1 MRCSFTFRHPSECV
15 IQRPIDVKIEI
26 RSQWAEACLPVGRD
40 LHVCG
45 PFPIFAF
52 MIAAIYGRGIT
63 SNRSPSIQEL
73 FHKLS
78 ASGIEMMI
86 FGPLYD
92 YIKDFIRITGRF
104 TQFNSHEE
112 ISNAGLLISL
122 GGDGTLLDTIE
133 LIRDSNLPVMGINTG
148 RLGFLSSISTEEIH
162 FAVETIAAGRFL
174 LDKRTMLQLDSAV
187 NLFGD
192 VNRALND
199 ITVSKSDSSSML
211 TIHAYLNDEY
221 LNSYYAD
228 GLIVSTPTGSTA
240 YSLSCGGPIVMP
252 NSENFVITPVAPHNL
267 NVRPIIISDSSILR
281 LKVESRS
288 PRFLITLDSRS
299 LSADSGTEFLVRRSA
314 AAMNIVKL
322 ENHDFLTTLRG
333 KLMWGLDKRT

>member
-1 MRCSFTFRHPSECV
+1 
-15 IQRPIDVKIEI
+15 
-26 RSQWAEACLPVGRD
+26 
-40 LHVCG
+40 
-45 PFPIFAF
+45 

-63 SNRSPSIQEL
+63 SNRSPSVQQL
-73 FHKLS
+73 FQRLS
-78 ASGIEMMI
+78 AAGVEMLI
-86 FGPLYD
+86 YGPLYD
-92 YIKDFIRITGRF
+92 YIKDSIRITGRF
-104 TQFNSHEE
+104 SQFNRYEDIE
-112 ISNAGLLISL
+112 GKAGVLVSL
-122 GGDGTLLDTIE
+122 GGDGTLLDTVE
-133 LIRDSNLPVMGINTG
+133 LIRNSGIPVMGINTG
-148 RLGFLSSISTEEIH
+148 RLGFLSSISTEEIDL
-162 FAVETIAAGRFL
+162 AVATIASDRLL
-174 LDKRTMLQLDSAV
+174 LDKRSMLQLDSAAKF
-187 NLFGD
+187 FGD

-211 TIHAYLNDEY
+211 TIHAYLNDDY

-228 GLIVSTPTGSTA
+228 GLIISTPTGSTA

-267 NVRPIIISDSSILR
+267 NVRPIIISDSGILR

-299 LSADSGTEFLVRRSA
+299 LSIDSGSEFTVRKAPAS
-314 AAMNIVKL
+314 MNIVKL

>member
-1 MRCSFTFRHPSECV
+1 
-15 IQRPIDVKIEI
+15 
-26 RSQWAEACLPVGRD
+26 
-40 LHVCG
+40 
-45 PFPIFAF
+45 

-63 SNRSPSIQEL
+63 SNRSPSVQQL
-73 FHKLS
+73 FHRLS
-78 ASGIEMMI
+78 AAGVEMMI
-86 FGPLYD
+86 YGPLYD
-92 YIKDFIRITGRF
+92 YIRDFIRINGKF
-104 TQFNSHEE
+104 SIFNTYEDVKRSG
-112 ISNAGLLISL
+112 AGVLISL
-122 GGDGTLLDTIE
+122 GGDGTLLDTVEFTRNTSI
-133 LIRDSNLPVMGINTG
+133 PVMGVNTG
-148 RLGFLSSISTEEIH
+148 RLGFLSSISTDEVDL
-162 FAVETIAAGRFL
+162 AVETIARDRL
-174 LDKRTMLQLDSAV
+174 LVDKRTMLGLDSAMG
-187 NLFGD
+187 LFKPL
-192 VNRALND
+192 NIALND

-267 NVRPIIISDSSILR
+267 NVRPIIISDNSTLR

-299 LSADSGTEFLVRRSA
+299 LSADSGTEFVVKKASTT
-314 AAMNIVKL
+314 MNIVKL